1 MLKDKQNIGKFDCQ
15 VTLLKPVFGPTTSK
29 GQNITGY
36 EEFDS
41 DSMPYVRWV
50 NKLGNNTIEA
60 DQILHVQQA
69 IVSMRYREDIKL
81 NCKIVKDSKMYA
93 IHSFA
98 ESGET
103 RKRFLD
109 LTVEYE
115 KEYVIT

>member
-1 MLKDKQNIGKFDCQ
+1 MLKDKQNIGRFDSQ
-15 VTLLKPVFGPTTSK
+15 VTLLKPVYGASTSK
-29 GQNITGY
+29 SPKITGY
-36 EEFDS
+36 EEVDS
-41 DSMPYVRWV
+41 DAMPYVRWQ

-60 DQILHVQQA
+60 DQVLHVQQA
-69 IVSMRYREDIKL
+69 IVTMRYRDDIEL
-81 NCKIVKDSKMYA
+81 TTKIVKDSKMYA

-115 KEYVIT
+115 REYVIT